1 MLKNIKPK
9 SEKKE
14 DKPEKKNTK
23 YSSQQ
28 MGDLDKKTEDEL
40 YNVTIKAI
48 ATSPHPH
55 RIDIILNDL
64 SRSMSQYA
72 YVGLNTLS
80 FSKVKSDLIGQFTAD
95 FVNRLYDKGETVT
108 SFVKRQLLNIK
119 EISSIYHFPH
129 NRFNRSLRIKRQT
142 YKIVPAPDGIPSEG
156 IELGYNLF
164 A

>member
-1 MLKNIKPK
+1 MSAFSRVDNDEKLCLQILLAPVSEKEQQGMRKTIDDIKEGKKKESFRSMLKNIKPK

-40 YNVTIKAI
+40 YNVTIKAL

-72 YVGLNTLS
+72 YVGLNTL
-80 FSKVKSDLIGQFTAD
+80 
-95 FVNRLYDKGETVT
+95 
-108 SFVKRQLLNIK
+108 
-119 EISSIYHFPH
+119 
-129 NRFNRSLRIKRQT
+129 
-142 YKIVPAPDGIPSEG
+142 
-156 IELGYNLF
+156 
-164 A
+164 